1 MNFSREK
8 NLKKIVLVVII
19 FLLLSV
25 GFYLEAFQPVSLE
38 EAKKF
43 KIVEIKKGDSLWKI
57 ASQLEDK
64 GVIRSKI
71 AFIIKSW
78 ISGKHK
84 VIKAGE
90 YGFYTYYTLDEI
102 LEILTQGKV
111 LLHKVTIPEGS
122 TLWQIGEILE
132 KESICEK
139 KEFLQLAQDK
149 EVAKSFGFATFSLEG
164 YLFPDTYFLAKNT
177 HPIVVIKTMVDN
189 FWKNWKEFEPV
200 AKSKNM
206 TLEKVVT
213 LASIVEKEA
222 FYNWEKPIIAAV
234 YLNRLKKGMPLQA
247 DPSINY
253 ALKKF
258 RKLTYK
264 DYYSVKSPYNTYLNE
279 GLPPT
284 PIGNPGKESIKA
296 VLFPAK
302 VPYLYFVAKGDG
314 SHHFSTT
321 YQEHIRVIKQIRN
334 QQTALNSNLSTNLSN
349 RTLTNE
355 TF

>member
-1 MNFSREK
+1 MKFSREK
-8 NLKKIVLVVII
+8 IFKRIMVVGLI
-19 FLLLSV
+19 FILLIL
-25 GFYLEAFQPVSLE
+25 GFYLQAFQPVSSE
-38 EAKKF
+38 GKKEF
-43 KIVEIKKGDSLWKI
+43 KIVEIKKGDSLWRI
-57 ASQLEDK
+57 ATQLEEK
-64 GVIRSKI
+64 EVIRSKT

-78 ISGKHK
+78 ITGKHK
-84 VIKAGE
+84 KIKAGE

-102 LEILTQGKV
+102 LETLTQGRV

-132 KESICEK
+132 KEGICEK
-139 KEFLQLAQDK
+139 EEFLKLAQDK
-149 EVAKSFGFATFSLEG
+149 EVVQNFGFSASTLEG
-164 YLFPDTYFLAKNT
+164 YLFPDTYFWAKNT
-177 HPIVVIKTMVDN
+177 HPAIVIKTMVDN
-189 FWKNWKEFEPV
+189 FWKNWKEFELV

-213 LASIVEKEA
+213 LASIVEREA
-222 FYNWEKPIIAAV
+222 FYNWERPIIAAV

-258 RKLTYK
+258 RRLTYR

-302 VPYLYFVAKGDG
+302 VPYLYFVSKGDG

-321 YQEHIRVIKQIRN
+321 YQEHLRAIEQIRS
-334 QQTALNSNLSTNLSN
+334 QQSKLGSESSNGTIN
-349 RTLTNE
+349 
-355 TF
+355 